1 MLKNVQ
7 FKHINLC
14 MNEITDDI
22 KDNVNSLLK
31 RTNDDFGITLS
42 GNPITKESI
51 EQLQRTAAEVHAQRI

>member
-14 MNEITDDI
+14 MNEVNDEI
-22 KDNVNSLLK
+22 KEGISLLLR

-42 GNPITKESI
+42 GNPISKDT
-51 EQLQRTAAEVHAQRI
+51 VD

>member
-14 MNEITDDI
+14 MNDVNDDI
-22 KDNVNSLLK
+22 KENISMLLK

-42 GNPITKESI
+42 GNPVSRDCIGY
-51 EQLQRTAAEVHAQRI
+51 L